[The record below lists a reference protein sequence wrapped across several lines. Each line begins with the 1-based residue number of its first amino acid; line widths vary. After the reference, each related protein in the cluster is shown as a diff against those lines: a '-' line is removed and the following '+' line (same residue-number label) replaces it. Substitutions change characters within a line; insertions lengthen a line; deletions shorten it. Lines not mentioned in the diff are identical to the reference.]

1 MSSVLCNY
9 SEIMVELYIAILLQD
24 MIQSFILNNYVG
36 KEITITPKKTEFS
49 SIDLLAAGAVGALVG
64 AGLGLVTSIAL
75 RDEKTRQKL
84 KEVLDTVNQKAGEYL
99 KQERVKKAIS
109 KTPISRKRIAKI
121 KEPMK
126 RLEAP

>member
-1 MSSVLCNY
+1 
-9 SEIMVELYIAILLQD
+9 MVELYIAILLQD